1 MLSFLQWNSFPER
14 EEEVAEGDISV
25 TDEKTLYVNQMYS
38 QYSPHEKRAVT

>member
-25 TDEKTLYVNQMYS
+25 TDENSVCKPDV
-38 QYSPHEKRAVT
+38 